1 MDHGDHGGGSGPACK
16 ISMLWNWYT
25 IDACFLSS
33 SWHITSHGAF
43 AATCIGVIL
52 MVIVLEGLRRLGK
65 EYDEHIQRDFAARVA
80 VIARA
85 SSPAAGSS
93 TSTSSLSPAP
103 ACAVRNGGGSSEALL
118 PQTITFR
125 ASPLQQ
131 FVRAVIH
138 AATFGL
144 AYIVMLL
151 AMYYNGYIIICILIG
166 ALLGKF
172 LCDWMTKTVVIGTGE
187 GAVVVNKSG
196 NGVGGSSGQE
206 LEDKGQLTGT
216 SEYHPLLR
224 QKARDGSLGKYGYP
238 AGLKV
243 GWAWRLWSPT
253 QYGRTWM

>member
-1 MDHGDHGGGSGPACK
+1 MDHGGHGEEMGATGVACK

-33 SWHITSHGAF
+33 SWQITSNGAF

-52 MVIVLEGLRRLGK
+52 MVVVLEGLRRLGK

-80 VIARA
+80 LIASA
-85 SSPAAGSS
+85 PVTAVAGSS
-93 TSTSSLSPAP
+93 SASAGACPAGG
-103 ACAVRNGGGSSEALL
+103 VRNGEAQA
-118 PQTITFR
+118 PQTVTFR

-172 LCDWMTKTVVIGTGE
+172 LCDWMTRTVVIGGVE
-187 GAVVVNKSG
+187 
-196 NGVGGSSGQE
+196 NGVVKGGN
-206 LEDKGQLTGT
+206 T
-216 SEYHPLLR
+216 
-224 QKARDGSLGKYGYP
+224 A
-238 AGLKV
+238 AGV
-243 GWAWRLWSPT
+243 EEPT
-253 QYGRTWM
+253 VCCG